1 MNARYDIKKRSVRN
15 FCQTILVDLNGQIVE
30 SCDTLFPASNF
41 HSQNVLTWFD
51 LIESIFPSILELNV
65 GDQAISF
72 AKIHAP
78 SNTLPGFYDFSF
90 SKIMLKDK
98 PHILW
103 YIYDY
108 TNVYQHLLEY
118 QQEKNELDIQR
129 QYFEYNN
136 RNISSIQEI
145 QENRTFF
152 QDNLVDNKSSKYFM
166 LFQKIISSN
175 DSLLDIF
182 KTYQTDVKA
191 QNISKALEASFS
203 KISEEINVFLC
214 DEKESAKEVFDLEN
228 ITNALNHALEKMSI
242 QHDVQFKMN
251 FSGSKKFIYKQK
263 VLLHILYSAIINSHY
278 LNANS
283 QTSIL
288 FSIDETPGES
298 FLKTTIL
305 EDTSKDYEIEFSID
319 ELYTRLMMM
328 KILTQNHGGNFH
340 TKFEEGSYTLASLV
354 NLPIK
359 LLDN

>member
-1 MNARYDIKKRSVRN
+1 MNARYNIKKRTVRN

-30 SCDTLFPASNF
+30 SCDTIFSAGSF

-51 LIESIFPSILELNV
+51 LIESIFPSVLELRV

-78 SNTLPGFYDFSF
+78 SNALPGFYDFSF
-90 SKIMLKDK
+90 SKIIIDDK

-136 RNISSIQEI
+136 RNISSLEEI
-145 QENRTFF
+145 QDNRTFF
-152 QDNLVDNKSSKYFM
+152 QDNLEVKKSSKYFM

-175 DSLLDIF
+175 DSFIDIF
-182 KTYQTDVKA
+182 KNYETDLKVH
-191 QNISKALEASFS
+191 NISKALEASYS
-203 KISEEINVFLC
+203 KISKEVNVFLS
-214 DEKESAKEVFDLEN
+214 DEAELVDEVFDLES
-228 ITNALNHALEKMSI
+228 ITSELNNALEKMSI
-242 QHDVQFKMN
+242 QHDFQFVLN
-251 FSGSKKFIYKQK
+251 FNGSKKFIHRQK
-263 VLLHILYSAIINSHY
+263 VLLHIIYSAIINSHY
-278 LNANS
+278 LNANN
-283 QTSIL
+283 QTRIL
-288 FSIDETPGES
+288 FSLEEAPEKS

-305 EDTSKDYEIEFSID
+305 EDTSKDFEIEFSIN
-319 ELYTRLMMM
+319 ELYTRLTML
-328 KILTQNHGGNFH
+328 KILTQNHGGNFQ

-359 LLDN
+359 LLEN